1 MKRICCALFL
11 LTSASLTSCGNKADL
26 PSPDNLIGTWRLTAR
41 ACYCEAA
48 PVPDEVITFDNSKR
62 FQLFRNKALAAEGTY
77 SLSRGPACGES
88 VDRDQLRLTVTTAG
102 AYAPTGAYTV
112 QNQTLVI
119 DQTNKCVSDGP
130 VYTYTRQP

>member
-1 MKRICCALFL
+1 MKATCYSLLALA
-11 LTSASLTSCGNKADL
+11 ASLTGCRHDADL
-26 PSPDNLIGTWRLTAR
+26 PSPDALIGTWRLTHV
-41 ACYCEAA
+41 ACYCVAT
-48 PVPDEVITFDNSKR
+48 PTPDETITFSTSR
-62 FQLFRNKALAAEGTY
+62 QFQLMRNGALAAEGTY
-77 SLSRGPACGES
+77 ALSRGPACGETLE
-88 VDRDQLRLTVTTAG
+88 RDQLRLVVTTAG